1 MIAASAHAG
10 HPDMLGGV
18 LEVLPAV
25 GADDLGEVEPLQRRL
40 QLALRLELEHLDD
53 GVLAA
58 LDEELADG
66 GQQGVDR
73 EQAVR
78 LGVYVPEEGGWWG

>member
-1 MIAASAHAG
+1 
-10 HPDMLGGV
+10 MLRRV

-25 GADDLGEVEPLQRRL
+25 RSYDLGEVEPLQRRL
-40 QLALRLELEHLDD
+40 QLALRLELKHLDD

-73 EQAVR
+73 KQTVR
-78 LGVYVPEEGGWWG
+78 LRVNVPAEGRIAWLV